1 LRLPKDPRCRAL
13 YYLVPRA
20 LPNGNLGYVRGCY
33 LHHSD
38 RATISLRE
46 YRIARGEES
55 PLVKGLF
62 HWSPSDFTWNPSMT
76 RGLWSYT
83 SSICAGIGAMTPA
96 GRTEPSIV
104 IDVSGRP
111 HPVDEDL
118 HLPGDADC
126 PGDIQADRPIWAP
139 DDSRIAF

>member
-1 LRLPKDPRCRAL
+1 M
-13 YYLVPRA
+13 
-20 LPNGNLGYVRGCY
+20 
-33 LHHSD
+33 
-38 RATISLRE
+38 
-46 YRIARGEES
+46 
-55 PLVKGLF
+55 KGLF

-118 HLPGDADC
+118 HLPGDAEELSKLVPRKDFARLTAALIRTALEKDYDQVL
-126 PGDIQADRPIWAP
+126 GQTA
-139 DDSRIAF
+139 S